1 MTRNDYVK
9 LFKVFGVSILCALP
23 IVIIL
28 DLLIES
34 YVSTIVLTT
43 IDVVI
48 FIVAAIVGF
57 VIYDNR
63 QKRIQAKKEE
73 LQNQKS
79 KANKNNQL
87 GEK

>member
-73 LQNQKS
+73 IQNQKS
-79 KANKNNQL
+79 KANKNNQP

>member
-73 LQNQKS
+73 LQNKKS
-79 KANKNNQL
+79 KANKNNQP

>member
-79 KANKNNQL
+79 KANKNNQP

>member
-73 LQNQKS
+73 LQNKKS
-79 KANKNNQL
+79 KANNNQT

>member
-79 KANKNNQL
+79 KTNKNNQP

>member
-9 LFKVFGVSILCALP
+9 LFKVFGVSIICALP

-73 LQNQKS
+73 IQNQKS
-79 KANKNNQL
+79 KANKNNQP